1 MTTDSSKRPGDGSIT
16 SEAASDHAGHRHEAV
31 GRHSHAPASFSRAF
45 AIGTALNLTFVI
57 VEAVYGLRAHSL
69 SLVADAGHNFGDVLG
84 LVLAWAAVGLAKR
97 LPSTHRTYGMRRFSI
112 LAALANALLLIAAIG
127 AIAWEAVQRL
137 RNPEPVQGGVVMVV
151 AAIGILINAFTAYLF
166 ARGRKG
172 DLNIRGAF
180 LHMLSDAIISAGVVI
195 AGLVIWRTNWLWLD
209 PAVSLALVVVIAIG
223 TWGLLRDSVNLA
235 LDAVPPGIDA
245 TAVEAYLASLPG
257 VKEVHDLHIWGMSAT
272 DVALTAHLI
281 KPEIVDNDAMLLD
294 VCHELEHRFH
304 IHHATLQIERGDGPT
319 PCGLRASEVV

>member
-1 MTTDSSKRPGDGSIT
+1 MTDASSQPR
-16 SEAASDHAGHRHEAV
+16 EARDALNPFDDHAGHRHDV
-31 GRHSHAPASFSRAF
+31 LGGHSHAPASFARAF

-57 VEAVYGLRAHSL
+57 VEALYGLRAHSL

-84 LVLAWAAVGLAKR
+84 LVLAWAAAGLAKR

-137 RNPEPVQGGVVMVV
+137 RTPQPVQGGIVMVV
-151 AAIGILINAFTAYLF
+151 AAVGIVINALTAYLF

-180 LHMLSDAIISAGVVI
+180 LHMASDAVVSAGVVV

-209 PAVSLALVVVIAIG
+209 PAVSLVLVIVIAIG

-245 TAVEAYLASLPG
+245 TAVESYLVNLPG
-257 VKEVHDLHIWGMSAT
+257 VKEVHDLHIWGMSTT

-281 KPEIVDNDAMLLD
+281 KPEIMDNDVMLLD

>member
-1 MTTDSSKRPGDGSIT
+1 
-16 SEAASDHAGHRHEAV
+16 
-31 GRHSHAPASFSRAF
+31 
-45 AIGTALNLTFVI
+45 
-57 VEAVYGLRAHSL
+57 
-69 SLVADAGHNFGDVLG
+69 
-84 LVLAWAAVGLAKR
+84 
-97 LPSTHRTYGMRRFSI
+97 MRRFSI
-112 LAALANALLLIAAIG
+112 LAALGNALLLIVAMG
-127 AIAWEAVQRL
+127 AITWEAVQRL
-137 RNPEPVQGGVVMVV
+137 RNPEPVQGGTVVAV

-172 DLNIRGAF
+172 DLNIRGAY
-180 LHMLSDAIISAGVVI
+180 LHMAADALVSAGVVI

-209 PAVSLALVVVIAIG
+209 PAVSLVVVVIIAIG

-245 TAVEAYLASLPG
+245 TAVEAYLANLPG
-257 VKEVHDLHIWGMSAT
+257 VKEVHDLHIWGMSTT

-281 KPEIVDNDAMLLD
+281 MPDVTDNDAMLLD
-294 VCHELEHRFH
+294 ACHELEHRFR